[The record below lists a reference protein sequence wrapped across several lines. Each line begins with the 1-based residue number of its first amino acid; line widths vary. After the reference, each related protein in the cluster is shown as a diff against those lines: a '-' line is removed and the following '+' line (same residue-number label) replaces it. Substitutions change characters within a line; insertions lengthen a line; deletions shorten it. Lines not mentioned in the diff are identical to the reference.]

1 MSNLSIILIFFIL
14 VSSLVLENSPLVR
27 FSLSII
33 FLTCV
38 LFTYHFFQFNK
49 KFNTKVFNIF
59 LIIGIFY
66 FSLKNFDRIYQA
78 KFSDFPWPNYVNANY
93 EKRKSNIINVFIY
106 RPKNIDQGWQGRL
119 CWNTPFICTY
129 NFDKIIVNKIKLNYL
144 MVSKK

>member
-1 MSNLSIILIFFIL
+1 MMSANEYISGLNWIQNWFHNTKIEISEHILAIIVIPILFLLSGYLKPKFKKLSNLSIILIFFIL

-78 KFSDFPWPNYVNANY
+78 KFF
-93 EKRKSNIINVFIY
+93 
-106 RPKNIDQGWQGRL
+106 
-119 CWNTPFICTY
+119 
-129 NFDKIIVNKIKLNYL
+129 
-144 MVSKK
+144 